1 MALSRLSFAPE
12 NASGYAL
19 PITQL
24 TKSPP
29 GPEAKVDSVVF
40 ISLSSLAANLVQ
52 ASVSF
57 RSLSGDLA
65 TITPNT
71 MAMAPSIEQS
81 PNSRSVVETSTGSFV
96 APGGAAHAYIYS
108 R

>member
-29 GPEAKVDSVVF
+29 GPEAKVDSVLF
-40 ISLSSLAANLVQ
+40 ISLGFLAANSVHKLMPRRPQERETVIALASYLNNSQ
-52 ASVSF
+52 AVSLGF
-57 RSLSGDLA
+57 C
-65 TITPNT
+65 
-71 MAMAPSIEQS
+71 
-81 PNSRSVVETSTGSFV
+81 
-96 APGGAAHAYIYS
+96 GGAC
-108 R
+108 